1 MPRYQYETI
10 FGATSILTHM
20 KYIIYQD
27 RIIVVRQVA
36 INGRPILKLNFVSLN
51 SRKGKRLDEMI
62 DKSIKVW

>member
-1 MPRYQYETI
+1 
-10 FGATSILTHM
+10 M

-62 DKSIKVW
+62 DKSIKV